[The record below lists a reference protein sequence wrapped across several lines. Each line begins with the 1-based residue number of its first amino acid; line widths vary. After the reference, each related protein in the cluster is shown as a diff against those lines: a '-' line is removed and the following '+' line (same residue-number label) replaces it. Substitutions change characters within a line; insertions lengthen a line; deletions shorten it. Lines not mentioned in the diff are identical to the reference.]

1 MAMATVQIP
10 LDAETARIYQKAS
23 AEDKK
28 KLRLLLS
35 LWLREF
41 EKPSMSLKELMDD
54 VSRKAEARG
63 LTPEGLESILHG
75 G

>member
-1 MAMATVQIP
+1 MATVQIP

-28 KLRLLLS
+28 KLRLLMS

-54 VSRKAEARG
+54 LSRKAGKRG
-63 LTPEGLESILHG
+63 LTPEILESILNG

>member
-1 MAMATVQIP
+1 MAAVQIP

-28 KLRLLLS
+28 KLRLLMS

-41 EKPSMSLKELMDD
+41 EKPSMSLKECMDD
-54 VSRKAEARG
+54 LSRKAGKRG
-63 LTPEGLESILHG
+63 LTLEILESILNG

>member
-10 LDAETARIYQKAS
+10 LDAETARIYKKAS

-28 KLRLLLS
+28 KLRLLMS

-41 EKPSMSLKELMDD
+41 EKPSMSLKELMGDL
-54 VSRKAEARG
+54 SRKAEKRG
-63 LTPEGLESILHG
+63 LTPEILESILNDG
-75 G
+75 

>member
-1 MAMATVQIP
+1 MSMAAVQIP

-28 KLRLLLS
+28 KLRLLMS

-54 VSRKAEARG
+54 LSRKAGKRG
-63 LTPEGLESILHG
+63 LTLEILESILNG